1 MLCFLYG
8 PGEPGRYPH
17 LGCLMIRF
25 RLKHLFGIVLFAALL
40 LMVTSAITESRSWAA
55 TQYEDLGVS
64 ATIYNIG
71 PAVVKKFDVELEDWQ
86 RYSSLLPNPYEDVSD
101 RYTERRNR
109 FFGRFTSIEHHVVFR
124 REIDVRIQC
133 VNRHGFLD
141 AGIPEIL
148 IIDNGAPN
156 NLWYISEFNTFL
168 SQTFGLNS
176 EVIESPVADKARP
189 KDGG

>member
-1 MLCFLYG
+1 
-8 PGEPGRYPH
+8 
-17 LGCLMIRF
+17 MIRF

-40 LMVTSAITESRSWAA
+40 LMVISAITESRSWAA

-71 PAVVKKFDVELEDWQ
+71 PAVVKKFDVELEDW
-86 RYSSLLPNPYEDVSD
+86 RRHSSLLPNPYEDVSD

-133 VNRHGFLD
+133 VNRYGFLD